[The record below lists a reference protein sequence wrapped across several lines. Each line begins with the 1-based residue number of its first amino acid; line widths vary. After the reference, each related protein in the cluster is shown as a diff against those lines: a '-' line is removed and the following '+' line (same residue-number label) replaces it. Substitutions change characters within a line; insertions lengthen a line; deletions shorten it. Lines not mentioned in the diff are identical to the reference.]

1 MTSITLHIEE
11 QAPLAGTRE
20 TTAEGYLRANAAIT
34 RAGVVQFPGADLGL
48 EGDTVINVLRGREAV
63 FHPETAASAAM
74 KPLTLRHPIEG
85 VGSENYK
92 DKSVGHLGNSPAE
105 SADDHL
111 LFPVLVTEAAAIKHI
126 AEVTDELSVGYDA
139 LFVPEGGVYEG
150 EPYSWRV
157 EGPMLINH
165 VALVGQPGG
174 GRAGGSVRIL
184 DEQTAAEKESPMA
197 ETVKVG
203 DKDLDI
209 SALDRGNSQRCQR
222 RRLPKLGDKP
232 EPETPTDSAV
242 SEELASVRT
251 QLDESKLRNE
261 QMAETLSK
269 VMERNAISDLTAHI
283 NEAFPDVPGEGDEFA
298 HLLLVLKEGSPEV
311 YKTAE
316 KLLKIAQEAIA
327 TGALTGE
334 IGSTGDGKE
343 GTVKAE
349 IDRKSQALIEADST
363 LNKHTAFAKLVK
375 SDGTLMDRYREELEG

>member
-1 MTSITLHIEE
+1 MDSVRSHIVE
-11 QAPLAGTRE
+11 QTAFAGTRE
-20 TTAEGYLRANAAIT
+20 TTAQGYLSGTAAIT
-34 RAGVVQFPGADLGL
+34 RAGVVQFEAAALGL
-48 EGDTVINVLRGREAV
+48 PGQGTVDVLRGRESL
-63 FHPETAASAAM
+63 FHPATVSSASM
-74 KPLTLRHPIEG
+74 RPLTLRHPIEG
-85 VGSENYK
+85 VDADNYR
-92 DKSVGHLGNSPAE
+92 DKAVGHLGNMPVDG
-105 SADDHL
+105 ADDHL
-111 LFPVLVTEAAAIKHI
+111 LFPVLITDKAAIKHI
-126 AEVTDELSVGYDA
+126 ESVTDELSVGYDA
-139 LFVPEGGVYEG
+139 QFVPEGGVFEG

-165 VALVGQPGG
+165 VALVGAPGA
-174 GRAGGSVRIL
+174 GRAGKTARIL
-184 DEQTAAEKESPMA
+184 DEKTETEKESPMA

-209 SALDRGNSQRCQR
+209 SALDEETRSAVEAA
-222 RRLPKLGDKP
+222 LAEAGDKP

-316 KLLKIAQEAIA
+316 KLLKIAQEAIT

-349 IDRKSQALIEADST
+349 IDRKSKALIEADST
-363 LNKHTAFAKLVK
+363 LNKHSAFAKLVVEDK
-375 SDGTLMDRYREELEG
+375 TLMARYREELEG